1 MASVHNSVVSTIV
14 LMLISKRE
22 LDPLAIFRAFVKI
35 EMQMAP
41 FMDKRQ
47 ADRRLTATQQFPLIQ
62 PDAAGNYFLH
72 DLGTAGIDT

>member
-22 LDPLAIFRAFVKI
+22 LDPLATFRAFVKI

-41 FMDKRQ
+41 FMDRRQ
-47 ADRRLTATQQFPLIQ
+47 PRLNSFRSSSPMLRAMISFMISVLP
-62 PDAAGNYFLH
+62 A
-72 DLGTAGIDT
+72 